1 MLPAKDPLICA
12 TFELELLLWLLRAA
26 LFRLGLVRLAETR
39 LELERLAVLRLA
51 LLRLAETRL
60 ELERLVV
67 LRLALLRL
75 AVARRGEER
84 FAEGRRL
91 DDFDRVVAMC

>member
-1 MLPAKDPLICA
+1 M
-12 TFELELLLWLLRAA
+12 
-26 LFRLGLVRLAETR
+26 RLAETR
-39 LELERLAVLRLA
+39 LELLRFVVLRLA

-60 ELERLVV
+60 ELLRFVV

-75 AVARRGEER
+75 AVARRGERR